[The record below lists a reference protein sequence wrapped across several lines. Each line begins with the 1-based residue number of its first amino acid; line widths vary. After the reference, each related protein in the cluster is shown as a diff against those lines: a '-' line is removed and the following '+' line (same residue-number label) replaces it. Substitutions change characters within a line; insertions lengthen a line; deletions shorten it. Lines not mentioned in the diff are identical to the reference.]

1 MSKFSIIYY
10 LKFGIFI
17 YIMCILI
24 VLCLTEEVGGLMA
37 RFSEKEITETLSKI
51 RLAYEDGA
59 AKYGAGFYNLEAF
72 NERYRL
78 TLNSKSDVAIFLMA
92 EFQALGDIKSKIS
105 SMAKSKETIEKKKQ
119 ENYDRSFTKKV
130 DDMISDFYDAVT
142 KYPKKFLHED
152 CDDEISHIYGGLEEL
167 YCCFTVVKFYA
178 LFRGCDY
185 AVESSFKDIDNRFQQ
200 FVSDHTTSKC
210 PQVYSDYIFDL
221 DKHKNTG
228 RAEQFIL
235 KEVGFF
241 LHSFLSKLEKLRD
254 IAVRSSSTEKI
265 DFHRDFPNLNE
276 RVYKFF
282 IGKSF
287 EEVYYA
293 TVLYA
298 RAMVTDFRLQ
308 SFKKNED

>member
-1 MSKFSIIYY
+1 
-10 LKFGIFI
+10 
-17 YIMCILI
+17 
-24 VLCLTEEVGGLMA
+24 MA
-37 RFSEKEITETLSKI
+37 RLSEKEITETLSKI
-51 RLAYEDGA
+51 RLTYEEGA

-72 NERYRL
+72 NDRYRL
-78 TLNSKSDVAIFLMA
+78 ALNNKSDVSTFLMA
-92 EFQALGDIKSKIS
+92 EYQALGDIKSKIAS
-105 SMAKSKETIEKKKQ
+105 LSKSKEMIEKKKQ
-119 ENYDRSFTKKV
+119 ESYDRSFTKKV
-130 DDMISDFYDAVT
+130 DDMMSDFYDAMT
-142 KYPKKFLHED
+142 KYPKKFLHEE
-152 CDDEISHIYGGLEEL
+152 CDEEISHIYGGFEEL
-167 YCCFTVVKFYA
+167 YSCFSVVKFYA

-200 FVSDHTTSKC
+200 FVSVHTASKY

-221 DKHKNTG
+221 DKNKNTG

-235 KEVGFF
+235 KEAGFF

-254 IAVRSSSTEKI
+254 IAVRSSSTEKL

-276 RVYKFF
+276 RVHKFF

-287 EEVYYA
+287 EEIYYA

-298 RAMVTDFRLQ
+298 RAMVNDFRLQ